1 MGRRPNPQR
10 KIEVLEEVTA
20 HILERGLHQTPM
32 RALAND
38 LGTSTYTFVY
48 HFGSKDGMLRA
59 VLDRVADQHREAM
72 RALATTTRGTIGE
85 RICTYWVWSTAEP
98 QLAVTSLVIDA
109 LSLANVD
116 PELYGSAA
124 SRYVETLEE
133 FLGGEC
139 AATGVDP
146 ATAGPLATAIVGL
159 QLWFIATPDERAA
172 EHRLKDLVQAL
183 T

>member
-1 MGRRPNPQR
+1 LGRRPNPQR
-10 KIEVLEEVTA
+10 KIEVLEEVTT

-59 VLDRVADQHREAM
+59 VLDRVADQHREAIGQ
-72 RALATTTRGTIGE
+72 LAATTRGTIGE
-85 RICTYWVWSTAEP
+85 RICMYWAWSTAEA

-109 LSLANVD
+109 LSLAKVD
-116 PELYGSAA
+116 PDLYGSAA
-124 SRYVETLEE
+124 SRHVETLEE
-133 FLGGEC
+133 FLAGEC
-139 AATGVDP
+139 RATGVDP

-159 QLWFIATPDERAA
+159 QFWFIATRDDTAA
-172 EHRLKDLVQAL
+172 QHRLKDLVQAL